1 MLGKVL
7 MLFKCLHLL
16 YKIYFWAVIPLLQ
29 LTPWHLLFVFYGLVV
44 FSVFVSTRISLKV
57 GLLWCLVILKT
68 GFTLIIVYFSFT
80 NGCLMELW
88 TVNENCISWKIY
100 RWCRS
105 SYGPTCFFI
114 LSRGSL
120 ISFNASTFTRW
131 QDAQVQNFLHSLI
144 YISAF
149 LFCVSAHVYVYESH
163 WVLRVQMPNS
173 VICSRKSHERAWT
186 CSSGQCNIYLA

>member
-7 MLFKCLHLL
+7 MLFKCLHFLD
-16 YKIYFWAVIPLLQ
+16 KIYFWAVIPLLQ
-29 LTPWHLLFVFYGLVV
+29 PAPWHLLFEFYGLVV

-80 NGCLMELW
+80 NGCMMELW

-131 QDAQVQNFLHSLI
+131 QDAQVQNFLHSLVYI
-144 YISAF
+144 YI
-149 LFCVSAHVYVYESH
+149 YMY
-163 WVLRVQMPNS
+163 
-173 VICSRKSHERAWT
+173 
-186 CSSGQCNIYLA
+186 IYI